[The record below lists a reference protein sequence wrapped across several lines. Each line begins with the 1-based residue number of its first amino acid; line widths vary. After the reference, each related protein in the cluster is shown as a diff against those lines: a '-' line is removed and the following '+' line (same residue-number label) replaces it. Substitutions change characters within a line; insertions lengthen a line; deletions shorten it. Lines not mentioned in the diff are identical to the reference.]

1 MIIPIRCV
9 TCGKVIA
16 DKWNKY
22 QELVKSNPEHGK
34 QTDTINVNSS
44 NIQKTVEGK
53 VLDELGLKRYCCRRH
68 LLTHVDLIE
77 II

>member
-9 TCGKVIA
+9 TCGKIIGN
-16 DKWNKY
+16 KWNKY
-22 QELVKSNPEHGK
+22 QELTKGESKKNKES
-34 QTDTINVNSS
+34 DTIDVNSKQ
-44 NIQKTVEGK
+44 IEKTNAGI
-53 VLDELGLKRYCCRRH
+53 VLDNLGLTRYCCRRH